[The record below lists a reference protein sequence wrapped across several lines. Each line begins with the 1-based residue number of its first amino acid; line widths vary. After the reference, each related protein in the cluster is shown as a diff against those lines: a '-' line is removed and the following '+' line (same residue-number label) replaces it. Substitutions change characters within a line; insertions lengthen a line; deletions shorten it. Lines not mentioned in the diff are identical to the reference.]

1 MAAAVKWWLLYKDF
15 NEGFIPKKYFFS
27 VGQKSFSTFGRN
39 INPKQVKWRRVDTK
53 VKVTVNMHPP
63 INQIKVHSLL
73 LPCKI
78 YQTVSQRCQSSF
90 QPTQKYIS
98 VFGRNPFNFWQKCQA
113 GVKVEMQPS
122 INWLSVSLYLWHQ
135 IFPKIS
141 MKLSRFQEEMYLN
154 FWEQSVARCCSG
166 NFYEALFPP
175 RNIFQFF
182 GETLSK
188 FGQKSCQSFGRNLLN
203 VLGEI
208 LLKFW
213 QKCAQLA
220 VQ

>member
-1 MAAAVKWWLLYKDF
+1 MYQAAAVKWWLLYKDF
-15 NEGFIPKKYFFS
+15 NEGFFSKEIYFC
-27 VGQKSFSTFGRN
+27 VGQNLFQLLARN
-39 INPKQVKWRRVDTK
+39 INQKQVKCRRVDTK

-90 QPTQKYIS
+90 HPTQKYFS
-98 VFGRNPFNFWQKCQA
+98 VFGRNPFNFWQKCEA

-182 GETLSK
+182 GEILSK
-188 FGQKSCQSFGRNLLN
+188 YGQKSC
-203 VLGEI
+203 
-208 LLKFW
+208 
-213 QKCAQLA
+213 
-220 VQ
+220 